1 MDSLLC
7 DELIQEIFQKL
18 PSPSSS
24 AVSLVSKRWLRLYR
38 TSKTAISLRLCNLS
52 ISSLS
57 SLLSHYPF
65 LSSLSILSAADS
77 TSAPSAT
84 SSAQIISEIRR
95 FCSNLKALRFLAG
108 PVSLSSLVSLSSACT
123 HLSSLSINV
132 YRPLNFRWV
141 VNFPGLKSLS
151 VSVISGEGFEIEVNS
166 GDWEWESAEVGV
178 GLGIQSLCLS
188 GLRAGDWGVGW
199 LWRNCKNLRKLQL
212 RSCETVGDGGSF
224 SSFVECLPG
233 LCAVELRT
241 CRSIADGV
249 LMKLAENCRNLTSL
263 LVYDG
268 GSREGLLQFLCQQQS
283 NLESLDLRLPLDL
296 DNEHLVAIA
305 TNLQG
310 LSSLRLQSCCLVTGD
325 GLKAI
330 STALSFRLEE
340 LALVNCDVV
349 ERESGLLATM
359 GQNLKRLKILDLSYN
374 EMLMDKDF
382 ISMVISCNSIKELNL
397 RGCKWLTGAAI
408 FALWKNC
415 KELETIDIVQ
425 CSKIHANAVELYAI
439 NLPKLRQLKVEDDK
453 ISNILRNSASRRFVE
468 IVV

>member
-38 TSKTAISLRLCNLS
+38 TSKTALSLRLYNLS
-52 ISSLS
+52 VSSLS

-65 LSSLSILSAADS
+65 LSSLSILSADS
-77 TSAPSAT
+77 SATPVATPSAE
-84 SSAQIISEIRR
+84 ILSEIRR
-95 FCSNLKALRFLAG
+95 FCTNLKALRFLAG

-123 HLSSLSINV
+123 HLASLSINI

-141 VNFPGLKSLS
+141 VNFPGLKWLS

-166 GDWEWESAEVGV
+166 GDWEWESAEVEV
-178 GLGIQSLCLS
+178 ELGIQSLCLS

-199 LWRNCKNLRKLQL
+199 LWRSCKNLRQLQL
-212 RSCETVGDGGSF
+212 RGCETVGDGGSF

-233 LCAVELRT
+233 LCEVELRT

-268 GSREGLLQFLCQQQS
+268 GSREGLLQFLGRQQR
-283 NLESLDLRLPLDL
+283 NLENLDLRLPLDL
-296 DNEHLVAIA
+296 NNEHLVAIA
-305 TNLQG
+305 MNLQD
-310 LSSLRLQSCCLVTGD
+310 LSSLRLQSCCLITGD

-330 STALSFRLEE
+330 GTALGSRLEE
-340 LALVNCDVV
+340 LALINCDVV

-359 GQNLKRLKILDLSYN
+359 GQNLKQLKSLDLSHN
-374 EMLMDKDF
+374 ETLMDKDF
-382 ISMVISCNSIKELNL
+382 ISMIISCNSIKELKL

-415 KELETIDIVQ
+415 KDLETIDIVQ
-425 CSKIHANAVELYAI
+425 CPKIHSISVELYAM

-453 ISNILRNSASRRFVE
+453 IYDIVRNSASRQFVE
-468 IVV
+468 IVA